1 MKTETI
7 APHDMADHETG
18 HTVTP
23 AQGGYWNVIAPTGKV
38 VQTTQT
44 EKLAL
49 IAAASR
55 DAARTESPR
64 PEIIEHAARA
74 LFANAWADYQER
86 APEGVNLSGCEIM
99 DVMPEVPQEAITAAE
114 KLVADTEALNGET
127 IAASLERAQALP
139 DDSADREC
147 NAEMFGHY
155 LAMQA
160 LGTGVGLESVCD
172 REALALKLPYCEFS
186 YYDLPESDYPD
197 FAEEG

>member
-1 MKTETI
+1 MEIEII
-7 APHDMADHETG
+7 APDNATARHIEARTG
-18 HTVTP
+18 ITP
-23 AQGGYWNVIAPTGKV
+23 
-38 VQTTQT
+38 
-44 EKLAL
+44 
-49 IAAASR
+49 
-55 DAARTESPR
+55 RTESPR

-86 APEGVNLSGCEIM
+86 APEGMNLSGCEIL
-99 DVMPEVPQEAITAAE
+99 DCMPEVPAEAIAAAE
-114 KLVADTEALNGET
+114 DLVAGTEALNGEN

-172 REALALKLPYCEFS
+172 RDALALKLPWCEFS
-186 YYDLPESDYPD
+186 YYDLNAEDYPD
-197 FAEEG
+197 FPEED